1 MITFFYCKQRIVYYQ
16 VLFFF
21 AMADL
26 NKIDF
31 DETNFFDSFPSFYGS
46 SETGSS
52 KNRLNNRYIGLI
64 HNNKAIIKNSSILDL
79 ASHDGRWS
87 YAAIKNGAKKVLG
100 IEARDELVKK
110 SFENMK
116 KHGISREKYSFI
128 VGDIFEKLKEL
139 KPNEFDVI
147 FCFGIFYHIT
157 NHMLLLTEIKR
168 LQPHYLILDTQITTS
183 QDPIIHF
190 IKENPLGEGAGIPD
204 SSQSGDDILVGR
216 PSKSAL
222 EMMLSS
228 LGFDFSYFDWEHS
241 GIKNWDHMEEYRSKK
256 HFPFKKALRYGGSV
270 VKDFKN
276 KRKTLQTDIAS
287 GFSMRRIT
295 LVAKNRYFD
304 N

>member
-1 MITFFYCKQRIVYYQ
+1 
-16 VLFFF
+16 
-21 AMADL
+21 MADF
-26 NKIDF
+26 NKTDY
-31 DETNFFDSFPSFYGS
+31 DENNFFDSFPSFYDT
-46 SETGSS
+46 SETGTSA
-52 KNRLNNRYIGLI
+52 NRLNSRYIGLI
-64 HNNKAIIKNSSILDL
+64 HSNKAIIKNTSILDL

-100 IEARDELVKK
+100 IEGREELVKK
-110 SFENMK
+110 SFENMEK
-116 KHGISREKYSFI
+116 YGIPSEKYSFV
-128 VGDIFEKLKEL
+128 VGDIFEKLKEI

-147 FCFGIFYHIT
+147 FCFGLFYHIM

-168 LQPHYLILDTQITTS
+168 LQPHYLILDTQVTTS
-183 QDPIIHF
+183 NRSIIH
-190 IKENPLGEGAGIPD
+190 IIQENSHGEGAGIPD
-204 SSQSGDDILVGR
+204 SSQSGNDILVGR
-216 PSKSAL
+216 PSKLAL

-228 LGFDFSYFDWEHS
+228 LGFDFSYFDWEQS

-270 VKDFKN
+270 IKDFKN
-276 KRKTLQTDIAS
+276 KQKTLQTDIAS